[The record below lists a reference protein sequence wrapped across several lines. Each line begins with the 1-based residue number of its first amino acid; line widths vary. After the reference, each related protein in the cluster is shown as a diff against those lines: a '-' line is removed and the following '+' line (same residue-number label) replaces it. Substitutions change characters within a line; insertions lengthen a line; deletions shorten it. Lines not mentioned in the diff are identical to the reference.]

1 MKPFTFRSIF
11 ALAAGLVLGASATRA
26 DDATVPPP
34 TPPNAQASPEGG
46 GGHPGKRGMRPEY
59 LLADLTQKLSL
70 TADQVTAVGAILDSG
85 RAQGKAVHADTTLS
99 REDMH
104 QKMQAIRA
112 ATRQQIRAAL
122 TPAQQAIFDTLP
134 QHGGKRPPPPPSN

>member
-1 MKPFTFRSIF
+1 MKPFPIRSLLILS
-11 ALAAGLVLGASATRA
+11 AGLGLAAAAARA
-26 DDATVPPP
+26 DDASAPPA
-34 TPPNAQASPEGG
+34 TPPNAQTSPEAG
-46 GGHPGKRGMRPEY
+46 GGHQGKRRMRAEY